1 MAMDKENNSSPLIAA
16 KNAVSATGIF
26 APIAA
31 AFSVIVLQVVVIAN
45 ACRTIAAGFIPKGN
59 GIRELVESPFWKN
72 FAESSNNFFEK
83 MWTRLGISGWLA
95 AGQIAHSET
104 GKIVNNNPVADKQN
118 KLLTTSEAGKLS
130 NLNDAAQRLPADF
143 FKNDAE
149 PSPPSPSPSSIN
161 SVTNWD
167 DIENGLGAGTSAG
180 GVGGAGGSGA
190 GGGAT
195 PSGDPDKKKGKKGRG
210 GRV

>member
-31 AFSVIVLQVVVIAN
+31 AFSVIVLQVVVVAN

-59 GIRELVESPFWKN
+59 GIRELVESPFWKD
-72 FAESSNNFFEK
+72 FAEFSNNFFEK
-83 MWTRLGISGWLA
+83 MWTRFGISGWLA

-104 GKIVNNNPVADKQN
+104 GKIVNNNPVADEQN
-118 KLLTTSEAGKLS
+118 KLLTTPEEGKLS

-161 SVTNWD
+161 S
-167 DIENGLGAGTSAG
+167 
-180 GVGGAGGSGA
+180 
-190 GGGAT
+190 AT
-195 PSGDPDKKKGKKGRG
+195 KLGDPDKKKRKKGRG
-210 GRV
+210 G

>member
-31 AFSVIVLQVVVIAN
+31 AFSVIVLQVVVVAN

-59 GIRELVESPFWKN
+59 GIRELVESPFWKD

-83 MWTRLGISGWLA
+83 MWTRFGISGWLA

-104 GKIVNNNPVADKQN
+104 GKIVNNVSNPMADEQK
-118 KLLTTSEAGKLS
+118 KLLTPPEEGKSS
-130 NLNDAAQRLPADF
+130 NLNDAAQKISADF
-143 FKNDAE
+143 FRNDAK
-149 PSPPSPSPSSIN
+149 PSTSPAIT
-161 SVTNWD
+161 SVTKLG
-167 DIENGLGAGTSAG
+167 DIETGLGAGTSAG

-210 GRV
+210 GIF